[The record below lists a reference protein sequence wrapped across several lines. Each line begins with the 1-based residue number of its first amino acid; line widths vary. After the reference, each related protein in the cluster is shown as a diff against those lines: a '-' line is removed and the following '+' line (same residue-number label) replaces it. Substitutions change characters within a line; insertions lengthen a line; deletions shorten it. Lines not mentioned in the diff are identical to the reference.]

1 MNIIRTIISRQCAS
15 QGLVAAAAL
24 VLLSACAVGPDF
36 ARPAA
41 PASQHYDLQA
51 EHQLAVVDRG
61 RDAQRLAPNMS
72 IGGAWW
78 STLNSPKLDRVMREA
93 VIGNL
98 DLDAADATIAEADEA
113 VIAAG
118 GALSPQLDLAAQG
131 GRQRAANGGRPATS
145 DFYAVGPRV
154 SFDFD
159 VFGGIRRQVEVRS
172 ALAELQRHRF
182 DAAYLTVTGNVA
194 SQALLLAS
202 ARAQMDAVQRLLQQ
216 DRRTLELIRAA
227 HRYGSATQ
235 VDVALAKTQ
244 LAQDETLL
252 PPLAQQRDT
261 ARHALSILAGKGPA
275 DWVPPDFDLDDFVL
289 PANLPLSLPSELA
302 QDRPDILEAE
312 AALHAASA
320 AVGVATAARY
330 PHLQISASLSAAGPG
345 VGTLWGIAA
354 GLTAPIFDGGT
365 LRAEQRAAI
374 DRYQA
379 ALTGYRQTVIESFGQ
394 VADVLQAINHD
405 GEEFDAQSRAL
416 NSAATNLRLN
426 RDAYRAGEI
435 GVLQVV
441 DAERTYQRAL
451 IGRIRTRT
459 AQYLDTVQLAIALG
473 GHANGAFERGVPGHA
488 RDSASAL
495 LDQKAQTTRGR
506 CLPRPVPHRDE
517 QAACNE
523 RTAAL
528 TVADRRPPPS
538 PPINATRE

>member
-1 MNIIRTIISRQCAS
+1 MNIIRSILSRQFAS
-15 QGLVAAAAL
+15 RGLVTAAAL
-24 VLLSACAVGPDF
+24 VLLSACAVGSDF

-41 PASQHYDLQA
+41 PASRHYDLQA
-51 EHQLAVVDRG
+51 EHQLAATDRG
-61 RDAQRLAPNMS
+61 HDEQRLAADRS
-72 IGGAWW
+72 IEGAWW
-78 STLNSPKLDRVMREA
+78 SALASRKLDRVMREA
-93 VIGNL
+93 IIGNL
-98 DLDAADATIAEADEA
+98 DLAAADATIAQADEA
-113 VIAAG
+113 VTAADG
-118 GALSPQLDLAAQG
+118 ELSPQLDFAAQG

-145 DFYAVGPRV
+145 DFYAVGPLV

-159 VFGGIRRQVEVRS
+159 LFGGIRRQVEERS
-172 ALAELQRHRF
+172 AVAELQRHRF

-194 SQALLLAS
+194 NQALLLAS
-202 ARAQMDAVQRLLQQ
+202 ARAQIDAVQRLLQQ

-275 DWVPPDFDLDDFVL
+275 DWVPPDFDLNDFIL
-289 PANLPLSLPSELA
+289 PANLPFSLPSELA
-302 QDRPDILEAE
+302 RDRPDILEAE

-330 PHLQISASLSAAGPG
+330 PQLQISASLSATGPG
-345 VGTLWGIAA
+345 IGTLWGIAS

-379 ALTGYRQTVIESFGQ
+379 FLAGYRQTVIKSLSQ

-495 LDQKAQTTRGR
+495 LDQQAQAIRGR
-506 CLPRPVPHRDE
+506 CLARLAPHPDE
-517 QAACNE
+517 QAASTEC
-523 RTAAL
+523 TVPL
-528 TVADRRPPPS
+528 TVADSRPPLPQ
-538 PPINATRE
+538 PINSIRE